1 MCFFNEN
8 ICVLACLFY
17 VPHVDVFNL
26 KYMDLWVLYNS
37 LYTSVL
43 HNMNCK
49 WREPHY
55 NEMKGFS
62 VIFASYIWYKS
73 CLNQRRSSSDLDSC
87 FVQAKIQWMLLGS
100 IEWNCGILTL
110 AQSDP
115 VVSRYCCINSL
126 PKSWDTSWDPICDF
140 KYYSLAK
147 SYSKLLVT
155 KLG

>member
-1 MCFFNEN
+1 MKTFACSHVYFMCRMWMCSTSN
-8 ICVLACLFY
+8 IWICGFRITLFIPVSY
-17 VPHVDVFNL
+17 TIWIVSGGNQTTT
-26 KYMDLWVLYNS
+26 KY
-37 LYTSVL
+37 
-43 HNMNCK
+43 
-49 WREPHY
+49 
-55 NEMKGFS
+55 KGFS

-73 CLNQRRSSSDLDSC
+73 CLNQHRSSSDLDSC
-87 FVQAKIQWMLLGS
+87 FVQATIQWMVMGS

-115 VVSRYCCINSL
+115 VVSRYCFINSL